1 MKLRIVPSELGEREM
16 RRASCA
22 LFLTSF
28 FLPLGF
34 SVPARSQEV
43 APAQSIAEAARNARD
58 QQTNSTNHPKVITN
72 DDFLAPAP
80 SPSPSASPEEP
91 ASKNEA
97 EAPAASSALAP
108 TVTAEKAGC
117 DNPEAERLAAEL
129 ESVQGERDQIRSDLN
144 YQAKVISDGDVD
156 MTNFKPGSSGVAFAS
171 PPMSQAQ
178 PQAPA
183 RVTEVMLDEKIA
195 SLKDALR
202 IACGSPEDAGAERNL
217 DAAKQQ
223 LKLLQQEFNLDQ
235 SAYYSKTNYSE
246 DSAGKDKLDAEQR
259 QIESVQAEIDRL
271 TSELAASKTNG
282 IVE

>member
-22 LFLTSF
+22 LILTSF
-28 FLPLGF
+28 FLALGF
-34 SVPARSQEV
+34 SVPARSQEA
-43 APAQSIAEAARNARD
+43 APAQSIAEAARNARE

-72 DDFLAPAP
+72 DDFRAPAP
-80 SPSPSASPEEP
+80 SPGPSASPEEP

-97 EAPAASSALAP
+97 EAPAATPAPAP

-117 DNPEAERLAAEL
+117 DNPEAERLTAEL
-129 ESVQGERDQIRSDLN
+129 ESAQGERDQIRSDLN
-144 YQAKVISDGDVD
+144 YQPKVISDGDVD
-156 MTNFKPGSSGVAFAS
+156 MTNFKPDSSGVAFGS

-202 IACGSPEDAGAERNL
+202 IACGPPDDAGARRNL

-223 LKLLQQEFNLDQ
+223 LKLLQQEFSLDQ
-235 SAYYSKTNYSE
+235 SAHYSKPNYSE
-246 DSAGKDKLDAEQR
+246 DTAGKDKLDAEQR

-271 TSELAASKTNG
+271 TSELAAP
-282 IVE
+282 